1 MNAFHNPYHFVPL
14 RKDREHDEWIDA
26 GPYHADKRKDN
37 PYLPGGHSRY
47 EQGRHKGRIRCTLIT
62 ETPVF
67 IGARRY
73 QEATETNP
81 ARVAPYEL
89 GGQPAIPAT
98 TLRGMISSIA
108 EAASYSAMR
117 VLDDRSLSR
126 RADMFAKESLG
137 AIGLLK
143 KDANGEDMQLLPLT
157 LPPMQNS
164 KPEPIWKRVFCSSI
178 GLLVYLDGYE
188 PAPNDHKKIRYKANS
203 FLDREKQLSWSA
215 NSFLDREK
223 PLSWSANNQQYWYM
237 QLGAVGWDRQDPA
250 KVFAKFRHHNHG
262 FLLGQKASSKLIVE
276 QPRSGYTRGILRV
289 LGIDGREKDIPTGYN
304 NKNEQVGKKH
314 EIFIPYP
321 EDESKQNPLL
331 DATEALK
338 NFHRL
343 CDERADKEGYLPFH
357 LKGMERTRI
366 HDVSTI
372 RLKEGDL
379 VCFDVKE
386 AEDGNIIVSELSI
399 SSLWRK
405 APRYPERNLA
415 PFNTNRQLLSP
426 AERVFGFVEDRPKGG
441 DGSKDAGT
449 AYAGHVRFSHARWD
463 GNLPQ
468 GKDSPYGSEVIL
480 KILDSPKPPSPALYF
495 RKREGNSGYI
505 AKQELDPDKHE
516 IQGRKFYLHHG
527 NSSHKPWKTHLGNRK
542 KRLKQKT
549 CITPLHD
556 KLSFSFEVEYD
567 NLTEFELGML
577 LYALS
582 PNDSFWHKIG
592 MGKPLGLGSVKIGID
607 EVVCHDP
614 LSQYRGAGPFGE
626 RCEEKK
632 EDWGTVRDAFRKK
645 MMEIAPATVQALETL
660 GDPNATGGHPVHYP
674 QKAGKSEAA
683 FEEEH
688 YRWWVKN
695 DHKDTHPKQHLA
707 PLDENEFNLKPLKRN

>member
-1 MNAFHNPYHFVPL
+1 MY
-14 RKDREHDEWIDA
+14 
-26 GPYHADKRKDN
+26 
-37 PYLPGGHSRY
+37 GGHSRY
-47 EQGRHKGRIRCTLIT
+47 EQDGRHKGKICCTLTT
-62 ETPVF
+62 ETPIFV
-67 IGARRY
+67 GARRY
-73 QEATETNP
+73 QEASEDHP

-89 GGQPAIPAT
+89 NGQPAIPAT
-98 TLRGMISSIA
+98 SLRGMISSIA
-108 EAASYSAMR
+108 EATSYSAMR
-117 VLDDRSLSR
+117 VVDDRSLSR

-137 AIGLLK
+137 AIGMLK

-164 KPEPIWKRVFCSSI
+164 KPEPTWKRVFCNSI

-203 FLDREKQLSWSA
+203 FLDRK
-215 NSFLDREK
+215 K

-304 NKNEQVGKKH
+304 IRNEQVGKKH

-331 DATEALK
+331 DATVALK

-379 VCFDVKE
+379 VYFDVKE

-405 APRYPERNLA
+405 APRYPDGQVATLHDFLPERELA
-415 PFNTNRQLLSP
+415 PFSSNRQCLSP
-426 AERVFGFVEDRPKGG
+426 AERMFGFVEDRPRGG
-441 DGSKDAGT
+441 DDSKDAAA

-463 GNLPQ
+463 GRLAEDQ
-468 GKDSPYGSEVIL
+468 EGPYGSEVTL

-495 RKREGNSGYI
+495 RMREGNSGYI
-505 AKQELDPDKHE
+505 AKQKLDPIKHE
-516 IQGRKFYLHHG
+516 IQGRKFYLHQKNAGQEPWRTHPQ
-527 NSSHKPWKTHLGNRK
+527 NEHKH
-542 KRLKQKT
+542 LKQKT
-549 CITPLHD
+549 RITPLHD
-556 KLSFSFEVEYD
+556 KLSLSFEVEYD

-582 PNDSFWHKIG
+582 PNDGFRHKIG
-592 MGKPLGLGSVKIGID
+592 MGKPLGLGSVKISID
-607 EVVCHDP
+607 EVICHDP
-614 LSQYRGAGPFGE
+614 ANQYRESGPFGE
-626 RCEEKK
+626 RREEKE
-632 EDWGTVRDAFRKK
+632 EDWGTVRDAFRTR
-645 MMEIAPATVQALETL
+645 MMEIAPAAVQAVETL
-660 GDPNATGGHPVHYP
+660 GDPNASGDHPVHYP
-674 QKAGKSEAA
+674 QTAGISGAP

-695 DHKDTHPKQHLA
+695 DDRHNHQKQHLA
-707 PLDENEFNLKPLKRN
+707 PLDENGFELKPLKRN